1 MDRRILKRS
10 ARRSTEGFTLIEIMV
25 AVTVLVIAL
34 VGLFSALVTGMQL
47 RRLNEE
53 KSKVRNAAEQ
63 KLSSL
68 RGMPTIV
75 DAYSRFG
82 GGGEAETFSIHG
94 LADPSAT
101 EPAGRI
107 IVWRNKTALKNRTN
121 PPQPDPGS
129 TLTPLTQQEILDAQA
144 SLSQSF
150 LTLLDTAPD
159 AEGTAWTDFLNT
171 NGDTVVDLADEPQI
185 MPVTVR
191 IRWRTRHGIVTQY
204 FSTVI
209 GNR

>member
-1 MDRRILKRS
+1 MNRQTFKRSDRR
-10 ARRSTEGFTLIEIMV
+10 AFTLIEIMV

-75 DAYSRFG
+75 DAYGRFG
-82 GGGEAETFSIHG
+82 GGGEAETFFIHG
-94 LADPSAT
+94 LADPSPT

-121 PPQPDPGS
+121 PPQPDPDS

-150 LTLLDTAPD
+150 LALLDAAPG
-159 AEGTAWTDFLNT
+159 ATGTAWTDFLNT
-171 NGDTVVDLADEPQI
+171 NGDTVVDAADDPQL

-191 IRWRTRHGIVTQY
+191 IRWRTRHGVVTQY
-204 FSTVI
+204 FSTII